1 MVNWVI
7 YMCVYMYMYS
17 FMVDHTNRKNGNQLS
32 RERLTD
38 LRLFRFPFC
47 RIASNLILSFM
58 RDILYMLR
66 NWVDRNKRRSPGG
79 TQESTKRTEL
89 RDKTCRGL
97 GISSNILPCC
107 YVENCAINFQS
118 CKKNTRENCFFNG
131 KVRFT
136 INRTWSTL
144 CCLTVNFRKFRILWL
159 RASWCKIQIHLWWPA
174 LTT

>member
-1 MVNWVI
+1 
-7 YMCVYMYMYS
+7 MCAHVYS

-32 RERLTD
+32 RGRLTD

-97 GISSNILPCC
+97 GISLNILPCC

-118 CKKNTRENCFFNG
+118 CKKNTRENSFFDR
-131 KVRFT
+131 KVRFI
-136 INRTWSTL
+136 INHARGAHCIVWQLTL
-144 CCLTVNFRKFRILWL
+144 ESLGYFDRALLDAKYKYICDGLPLTM
-159 RASWCKIQIHLWWPA
+159 
-174 LTT
+174 